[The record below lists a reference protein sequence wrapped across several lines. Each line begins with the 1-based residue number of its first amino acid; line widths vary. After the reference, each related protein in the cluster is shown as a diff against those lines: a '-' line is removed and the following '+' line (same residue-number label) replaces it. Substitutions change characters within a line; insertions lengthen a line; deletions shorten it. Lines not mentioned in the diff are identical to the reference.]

1 MVADLAT
8 LGDKKR
14 CEILKMKQLPP
25 QAAKK
30 NKMLTIPKKKW
41 SPTLPA
47 RLALTAMPAS
57 TSSLLPYC
65 LTHLAAILKN
75 RKQGTVSHDIVLS
88 NTSLFGG
95 AGAAILGQPFLF
107 TIPFSKTGF
116 TYCHIFEGHMNCR
129 WSTTHRDKSFH
140 RE

>member
-14 CEILKMKQLPP
+14 CEILKMKQL
-25 QAAKK
+25 QK
-30 NKMLTIPKKKW
+30 KMLTIPKKKW

-65 LTHLAAILKN
+65 LTHLGAILKN
-75 RKQGTVSHDIVLS
+75 RKQGRVSHDIVLS
-88 NTSLFGG
+88 NNSLFGWG
-95 AGAAILGQPFLF
+95 WCCYFGTTFLIHHPIF
-107 TIPFSKTGF
+107 KNWLHLLS
-116 TYCHIFEGHMNCR
+116 HI
-129 WSTTHRDKSFH
+129 
-140 RE
+140 